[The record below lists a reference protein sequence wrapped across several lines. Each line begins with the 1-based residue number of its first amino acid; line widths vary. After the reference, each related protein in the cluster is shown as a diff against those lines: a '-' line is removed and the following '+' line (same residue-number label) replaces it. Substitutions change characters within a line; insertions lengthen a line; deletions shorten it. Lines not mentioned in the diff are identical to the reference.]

1 VLRAR
6 RLIKDWL
13 PILLWMGLIFCA
25 SSDQQSFLHSV
36 KIVEPILR
44 WLWPGVSNAQVHLCV
59 VGARKLA
66 HLTEYA
72 VLALLVWRALCR
84 PGLDGK
90 RAWRWRTAG
99 VTSLLILLFA
109 ASDEFHQ
116 HFVPSRDAS
125 VRDVAIDTAGGILA
139 LLLVWVLGRWR
150 KRW

>member
-1 VLRAR
+1 
-6 RLIKDWL
+6 
-13 PILLWMGLIFCA
+13 MGLIFFA
-25 SSDQQSFLHSV
+25 SSDQQSFLHSLQ
-36 KIVEPILR
+36 IVEPIVR
-44 WLWPGVSNAQVHLCV
+44 WLWPGVSNARVHLCV
-59 VGARKLA
+59 VVARKLA
-66 HLTEYA
+66 HLAEYG

-90 RAWRWRTAG
+90 RPWRWRTAG
-99 VTSLLILLFA
+99 ATSLLILLFA
-109 ASDEFHQ
+109 AGDEFHQ